1 MASITDMTEGKPSKI
16 LFKFAIPMLISVI
29 FQQLY
34 NIADSVVVG
43 QFVGADAL
51 AAVGAS
57 YPITMIFMAV
67 ATGSNIG
74 CSVVIS
80 QLFGA
85 KQYEKLKTAISTSLI
100 SIITLSIFITGLGL
114 WGSGLLMTLLH
125 TPDNIFQDS
134 ALYLNI
140 YIGGLIFLFLYNICT
155 GVFTA
160 LGDSTTPLWFLIASS
175 IGNIIL
181 DILFVVGFKWGVAGV
196 AWATFI
202 AQGIASILAALA
214 LVKRTKQ
221 IHTEEHYPKFSK
233 EMLGRIAKVAIP
245 SILQQSFI
253 SVGNLFI
260 QGLVN
265 SYGSNIIAGYS
276 AAIKLNTFAI
286 TSFTTMASSLSSFTA
301 QNIGA
306 KKIQR
311 IKEGFKEALKLM
323 ICVVIP
329 FIFLFFCLPKQMI
342 QIFMNATNIEAIK
355 VGETFLRIVAPF
367 YLVIAV
373 KLMADGILRG
383 AGVMWAFM
391 VTTFS
396 DLILRVILAFILAI
410 PFGSTGIWLS
420 WPIGWVIAT
429 IISCIF
435 YFKGIWHKKKEM
447 CE

>member
-1 MASITDMTEGKPSKI
+1 MATITDMTEGKPSKI
-16 LFKFAIPMLISVI
+16 LFNFAIPMLVSVI

-100 SIITLSIFITGLGL
+100 TIVALSILITGI
-114 WGSGLLMTLLH
+114 GLLGSNFLMALLH
-125 TPDNIFQDS
+125 TPDNIFQDG

-160 LGDSTTPLWFLIASS
+160 LGDSKTPLWFLIASS

-202 AQGIASILAALA
+202 AQGIASILASLA
-214 LVKRTKQ
+214 LIKRTRQ
-221 IHTEEHYPKFSK
+221 IHTEGYYPKFSK

-253 SVGNLFI
+253 SIGNVFI

-265 SYGSNIIAGYS
+265 SYGSNVIAGYS
-276 AAIKLNTFAI
+276 AAVKLNTFAI

-306 KKIQR
+306 RKIKR
-311 IKEGFKEALKLM
+311 VKEGFKEALKLM
-323 ICVVIP
+323 ICVVVP
-329 FIFLFFCLPKQMI
+329 FVLLFFCLPKQMM
-342 QIFMNATNIEAIK
+342 QIFMSATNIEAIK

-373 KLMADGILRG
+373 KLMADGVLRG
-383 AGVMWAFM
+383 AGTMWAFM

-396 DLILRVILAFILAI
+396 DLILRVILAFVLAI

-420 WPIGWVIAT
+420 WPIGWTIAT
-429 IISCIF
+429 IIACIF
-435 YFKGIWHKKKEM
+435 YFKGIWHKKDEI